1 MADGDAVDVDGKID
15 ALTFEQ
21 LVDELE
27 RTIDRM
33 ASGALGIEEVTDL
46 YERAGKLHAA
56 AADRLARIQERIQT
70 LTGREPVD

>member
-1 MADGDAVDVDGKID
+1 MADGDAVDIDGKID

>member
-1 MADGDAVDVDGKID
+1 MTDALDALD

-27 RTIDRM
+27 RTIEQM

-56 AADRLARIQERIQT
+56 ASDRLARIQARIET
-70 LTGREPVD
+70 LTGGVDAPGTVG